1 MQTGFFSSL
10 RLSPSAPSAIMRDEA
25 KGAHHSSG
33 KKLNRTARKKSLRR
47 RRRTEFTQAKVAFTD
62 TEAESWY
69 LLPYLQC
76 QPLLSRCRSAPSLGS
91 RQENV
96 LSCDTFLKEIIWN
109 HFSTILDE
117 ELILNKY
124 YSIKCRVSIGFTQQI
139 FVYLR
144 YQTVIWQN
152 G

>member
-10 RLSPSAPSAIMRDEA
+10 CLSPSAPSAITRDEA

-33 KKLNRTARKKSLRR
+33 KNLNRTARKKSLRR
-47 RRRTEFTQAKVAFTD
+47 RRTEFTRTKVAFTD

-69 LLPYLQC
+69 FLPYLQR
-76 QPLLSRCRSAPSLGS
+76 QPLLSRCRSAPSLRS

-96 LSCDTFLKEIIWN
+96 LSCNTFFREIIWN

-124 YSIKCRVSIGFTQQI
+124 YSIKCHVSIDFTQMI
-139 FVYLR
+139 FVFLR
-144 YQTVIWQN
+144 YQTVIWEN